1 MIEFN
6 SPPCRLASSPDLL
19 RWLQRARRLP
29 PGKWTQAWRIW
40 SRPAVPRRLRVPAGR
55 GPNRSA
61 TAFERFRLRFPLPHH
76 DLSGVIGDCTI

>member
-6 SPPCRLASSPDLL
+6 SPPGRLALSPDPFP
-19 RWLQRARRLP
+19 WLQRARRLA
-29 PGKWTQAWRIW
+29 PGKWTRAWRIW